1 MKIERAVKSDING
14 IRELWKEGFGESTAF
29 LDFYFPRYFDWESAL
44 ISRQDYGE
52 ISASAITAPFEMKLL
67 ENFIPATYILG
78 VVTHPSH
85 RKKGLSSALMK
96 ESLFRQ
102 KEEGIL
108 VSTLIP
114 AEPYLF
120 DIYSKYGFGEVFTI
134 KEAIESYKDMKENLG
149 KAKIFTKENEIPEAL
164 FESLYDFYTDA
175 YKGLDTTLL
184 KSQKDFELCINEFL
198 IFEGSIMILSK
209 EGLISAIGFIRD
221 KLSPVYIKELLS
233 IDAKSKQA
241 LINSV
246 LELNKMEEIL
256 VKSPSEG
263 ASSETR
269 LGMARI
275 IDAVKIL
282 ELSFLDK
289 DIPLKISISDSLIS
303 DNNITFSIENKKL
316 HLWENEKADF
326 YFTINEFSSLALRYG
341 LNVESFL
348 SGKDGLRAYINLL
361 LNE

>member
-1 MKIERAVKSDING
+1 MKIEKAVKSDMSG
-14 IRELWKEGFGESTAF
+14 IRELWKEGFGESKAF
-29 LDFYFPRYFDWESAL
+29 LDFYFPHYFDWESAL

-52 ISASAITAPFEMKLL
+52 ISASAVTAPFEMKFLDSVL
-67 ENFIPATYILG
+67 PATYILG

-96 ESLFRQ
+96 ESLLRQ

-120 DIYSKYGFGEVFTI
+120 DVYSKYGFGEVFTVKEETYVHKAM
-134 KEAIESYKDMKENLG
+134 KEAAGTIET
-149 KAKIFTKENEIPEAL
+149 FTKEKELPEPV
-164 FESLYDFYTDA
+164 FESLYAFYTSA
-175 YKGLDTTLL
+175 YKKFDTTLL
-184 KSQKDFELCINEFL
+184 KSKKDFAFCINEFL
-198 IFEGSIMILSK
+198 LFEGTVMVLNK
-209 EGLISAIGFIRD
+209 EGAIAAVGFLRD
-221 KLSPVYIKELLS
+221 KHAPIYIRELLS
-233 IDAKSKQA
+233 TDMQSKQA
-241 LINSV
+241 FINHV
-246 LELNKMEEIL
+246 LEITQKEEIL
-256 VKSPSEG
+256 VKSPSKG
-263 ASSETR
+263 DSSETR

-282 ELSFLDK
+282 ELLFLDK
-289 DIPLKISISDSLIS
+289 NTPSKISISDPLIA
-303 DNNITFSIENKKL
+303 DNNITFSIENGKL

-341 LNVESFL
+341 LDVESFL
-348 SGKDGLRAYINLL
+348 SGEKGLKAYINLL